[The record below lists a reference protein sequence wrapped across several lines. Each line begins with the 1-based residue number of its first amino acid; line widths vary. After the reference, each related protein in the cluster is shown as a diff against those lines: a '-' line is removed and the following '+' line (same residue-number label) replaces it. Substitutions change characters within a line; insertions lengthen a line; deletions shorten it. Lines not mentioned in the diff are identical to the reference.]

1 MVISV
6 RDNPR
11 WEENAYSCA
20 EAVITEGGT
29 PEEWSRLITSLVRLG
44 NTDHAREILAEAK
57 TRFASQTEALATV
70 TAAADSVG
78 LK

>member
-1 MVISV
+1 MTPEEQQQMIAGMVQRLETRLS
-6 RDNPR
+6 
-11 WEENAYSCA
+11 E
-20 EAVITEGGT
+20 EGGT